1 MNFSDALSDL
11 LTGRNISVPQLAE
24 MIGVKPSTPY
34 FWTKGRSVPGKDRLD
49 DIINALGLE
58 PKMANQ
64 LIELRAKPE
73 GRSDSKKTDLKKS
86 HVSKSKFS
94 KKFKKVIN
102 ISDLSIT
109 EIAKK
114 SKVTRASIHSWSNG
128 DVVPKVSKL
137 RLVLKALKCP
147 AELFDELIFICE
159 SEWAKQ
165 PRPKGYKTRSI
176 WEKAALKRVGQYSGF
191 TKIQLNI
198 PKDNSSDLIVS
209 SKNDKGSTQIP
220 IIFKNKT
227 GDLNLLFVMACKARQ
242 MTNAEVVVI
251 ITFKNLTQYDE
262 VLFNHFGIMVMTEEE
277 FYSSENELASK
288 IC

>member
-11 LTGRNISVPQLAE
+11 LTGRNISLPQLAE

-102 ISDLSIT
+102 ISDL
-109 EIAKK
+109 
-114 SKVTRASIHSWSNG
+114 
-128 DVVPKVSKL
+128 
-137 RLVLKALKCP
+137 
-147 AELFDELIFICE
+147 
-159 SEWAKQ
+159 
-165 PRPKGYKTRSI
+165 
-176 WEKAALKRVGQYSGF
+176 
-191 TKIQLNI
+191 
-198 PKDNSSDLIVS
+198 
-209 SKNDKGSTQIP
+209 
-220 IIFKNKT
+220 
-227 GDLNLLFVMACKARQ
+227 
-242 MTNAEVVVI
+242 
-251 ITFKNLTQYDE
+251 
-262 VLFNHFGIMVMTEEE
+262 
-277 FYSSENELASK
+277 
-288 IC
+288 